1 MKDNFNMFN
10 ILDHILRILDNPPS
24 FFTHIIIISFIIF
37 LIKSTNVIS
46 YSNSMEL
53 ITRVVNTT
61 NIFNEKVVNNAYYQ
75 DIIMRNSNMII
86 NFVDNSLLMSTNP
99 NFFIWN
105 YIRNWLIQYL
115 NNPINYGIFILF
127 NWLSYK
133 MYFSIRIRNFSQE
146 TLTNRLNWTRERVNN
161 PLTRRSLNFFLY
173 FYNRTF
179 PILSRLLFKKFK

>member
-105 YIRNWLIQYL
+105 YIRN
-115 NNPINYGIFILF
+115 
-127 NWLSYK
+127 
-133 MYFSIRIRNFSQE
+133 
-146 TLTNRLNWTRERVNN
+146 
-161 PLTRRSLNFFLY
+161 
-173 FYNRTF
+173 
-179 PILSRLLFKKFK
+179 